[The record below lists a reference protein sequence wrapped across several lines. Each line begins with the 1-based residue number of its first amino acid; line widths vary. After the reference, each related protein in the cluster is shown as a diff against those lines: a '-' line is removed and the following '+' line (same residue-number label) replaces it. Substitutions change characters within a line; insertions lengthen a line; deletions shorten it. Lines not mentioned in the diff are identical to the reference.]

1 VVPRAPRNYVGCCGL
16 IKGEV
21 AIDCVDVELF
31 LSRDNNFGK
40 ARIEDYASPKRA
52 RARERGRDRDQRKW
66 G

>member
-1 VVPRAPRNYVGCCGL
+1 MGCCGL

-40 ARIEDYASPKRA
+40 ARIEDHASPKRA
-52 RARERGRDRDQRKW
+52 RVRERGRDRDLRKW

>member
-1 VVPRAPRNYVGCCGL
+1 M

-40 ARIEDYASPKRA
+40 ARIEDHASPKRV
-52 RARERGRDRDQRKW
+52 RARERGRDRDQREWEMGIRLKQ
-66 G
+66 GLERHS